1 MVSVVFKDGVC
12 ILLRFIGQ
20 IAVEITYPSGYT
32 NNHVVGKTIRGKSFG
47 IRETT
52 MLDVFITSRVRRK
65 IIVIYAKYPDFK
77 THVRGLA
84 KLIKEDAGNIQR
96 ELKRLEKAG
105 FLISEK
111 QGNTKMYHTNK
122 QFIIFKELQSIV
134 LKSQRTQQKRHVS

>member
-1 MVSVVFKDGVC
+1 MMPYL
-12 ILLRFIGQ
+12 LLRDNW
-20 IAVEITYPSGYT
+20 VEMGEGARYT
-32 NNHVVGKTIRGKSFG
+32 RAYVVVSTISLKWINQGR
-47 IRETT
+47 T

-111 QGNTKMYHTNK
+111 QGNTKIYHTNK
-122 QFIIFKELQSIV
+122 QFVIFKELQSIV
-134 LKSQRTQQKRHVS
+134 LKSQRTSQRRNVA